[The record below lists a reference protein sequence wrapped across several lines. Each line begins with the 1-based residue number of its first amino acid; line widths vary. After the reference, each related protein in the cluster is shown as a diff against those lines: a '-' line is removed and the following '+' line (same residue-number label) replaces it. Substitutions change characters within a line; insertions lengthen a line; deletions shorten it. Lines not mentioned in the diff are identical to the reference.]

1 MNKKQLY
8 ENIMKNVQKELNN
21 VLNEEKELSPSEK
34 MDAWHNGERD
44 ENIKACGTDKL
55 KKYKAICQ
63 AKGYDAEVAA
73 LQAEID
79 KRGLK
84 ESAIF
89 ENEEP
94 DIREKYGDEF
104 ADLVG
109 DVNDGV
115 REINTEKDSEIL
127 FNALVPG
134 SGNADNLG
142 GELLRAAER
151 IAYRYYNDGDKAG
164 EGYGRETVNPAVRFM
179 YANITPTTMNNPL
192 WISVKKIFSFVDRA
206 YCDLDDKQYEELVM
220 RLLRQTVIYI
230 IQNRLWNVPNKEDML
245 DYKNDEEDVD
255 RDEWD
260 EEDW

>member
-44 ENIKACGTDKL
+44 ENIKACGADKL

-109 DVNDGV
+109 DVDDGA

-192 WISVKKIFSFVDRA
+192 WITVKKIFSFVDRA

>member
-44 ENIKACGTDKL
+44 ENIKACGADKL

-109 DVNDGV
+109 GVDDGA
-115 REINTEKDSEIL
+115 REINTEKDSEFL
-127 FNALVPG
+127 DLSKLTPWNSREYPVLVN
-134 SGNADNLG
+134 SIRYNQDYSLLTLG
-142 GELLRAAER
+142 TS
-151 IAYRYYNDGDKAG
+151 K
-164 EGYGRETVNPAVRFM
+164 GY
-179 YANITPTTMNNPL
+179 
-192 WISVKKIFSFVDRA
+192 KIFLTSNLLHIQSRA
-206 YCDLDDKQYEELVM
+206 
-220 RLLRQTVIYI
+220 RRGS
-230 IQNRLWNVPNKEDML
+230 R
-245 DYKNDEEDVD
+245 
-255 RDEWD
+255 
-260 EEDW
+260 